1 MSSHHQSIAIS
12 LRRWQRCS
20 QLPSGACAEL
30 RATTLTTRLCLR
42 GAAVRMERNACRLS
56 LRPASSGSHA
66 GAPSGMADAVAHPHI
81 EPGHARGSDC
91 LQSKM
96 PKIEADTVATN
107 PSPSLADESY
117 SFAPLRVLQLYSCK
131 GQGRTT
137 HTAVEL
143 STRDFRYV
151 QDQADGPWSMAIA
164 CVLSC
169 QSRCGR
175 CLPYV
180 HALRVE
186 VATLLDC

>member
-1 MSSHHQSIAIS
+1 
-12 LRRWQRCS
+12 
-20 QLPSGACAEL
+20 
-30 RATTLTTRLCLR
+30 
-42 GAAVRMERNACRLS
+42 
-56 LRPASSGSHA
+56 
-66 GAPSGMADAVAHPHI
+66 
-81 EPGHARGSDC
+81 
-91 LQSKM
+91 M

-164 CVLSC
+164 RYVSM
-169 QSRCGR
+169 
-175 CLPYV
+175 CLIMS
-180 HALRVE
+180 VE
-186 VATLLDC
+186 VWTLPTVRTCSTSRGCYTA